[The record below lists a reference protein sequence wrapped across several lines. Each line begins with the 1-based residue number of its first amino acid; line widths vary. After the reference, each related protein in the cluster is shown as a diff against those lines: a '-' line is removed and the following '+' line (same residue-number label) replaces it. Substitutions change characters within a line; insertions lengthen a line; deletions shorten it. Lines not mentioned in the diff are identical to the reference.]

1 MPGCVLNAAGA
12 QFDVDAFR
20 GDSPWLELASI
31 FYRGDTT
38 NLRSRPVQERSGLAV
53 GISDS
58 DQDDLETQIRDATE
72 FLQEESAEIE
82 RLAAFPGVDSLE
94 LSIGLFWCRDSLCQF
109 HTLPSAFLRLA
120 GELGVAVTLCVYG
133 LSEDEREAEPGASPN
148 GGPAASL
155 ADSGVR
161 EGPPSVS

>member
-1 MPGCVLNAAGA
+1 M
-12 QFDVDAFR
+12 
-20 GDSPWLELASI
+20 ELASI
-31 FYRGDTT
+31 FHRGDAT
-38 NLRSRPVQERSGLAV
+38 NLRSRPVQECSGLAV

-72 FLQEESAEIE
+72 FLQQERAEIE

-133 LSEDEREAEPGASPN
+133 VFEDEREAEPGAGHLN

-155 ADSGVR
+155 GDSGVSG
-161 EGPPSVS
+161 GPPSVS